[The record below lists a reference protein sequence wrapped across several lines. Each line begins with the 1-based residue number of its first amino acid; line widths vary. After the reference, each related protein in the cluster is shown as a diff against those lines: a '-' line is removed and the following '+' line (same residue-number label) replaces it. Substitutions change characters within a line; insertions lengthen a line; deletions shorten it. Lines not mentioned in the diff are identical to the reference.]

1 MERPSMQSQNTK
13 KELLGEARAK
23 IVSQTIK
30 ELTPLGV
37 KIETNGEGS
46 LTGPH
51 LNAKLIETIN
61 IFQKTDGT
69 FEWEDKAII
78 ATIEGETIITAGRG
92 TGKATGPA
100 TFLGEGEGLLMTQSP
115 RLASMNG
122 KRVRTEV
129 SGDRVTGEYHVK
141 LWAT

>member
-30 ELTPLGV
+30 ELTPFGV